1 MKYAIAIVLVCT
13 NFAVGSAAFA
23 CHHDIMCPAK
33 WVWSD
38 AEGSCVEAPG
48 GTS

>member
-1 MKYAIAIVLVCT
+1 MKYAAAIMFMIAS
-13 NFAVGSAAFA
+13 FAVGSAAFA
-23 CHHDIMCPAK
+23 CHHDITCPAK

-38 AEGSCVEAPG
+38 AEGTCVENPE